1 MTVPGKTL
9 SETAAEVGV
18 EPSTIKYWCEEFS
31 NFIRP
36 ARTPGGHR
44 RFSDKDI
51 QDLRYIRQLLH
62 FQNLSIK
69 QVKEMLN
76 EKGTDQPEFQTEETG
91 LVPGASAT
99 PTVPAMAAL
108 AQELANYLEKQM
120 ELIAHQQLKAVQAAL
135 EQTAAT
141 VLDEVRDLEAER
153 FEHWTRFIEHSAGKN
168 NERILAAVQE
178 LKRSPQEL
186 EEIKRMY
193 AEAKD
198 RWLIE
203 EAKVRMEIQRLKHEL
218 DEVQNQSLWQR
229 LVWALFGRSRRL
241 TETDSSDKSTDPAE

>member
-1 MTVPGKTL
+1 MSVPGKTL

-76 EKGTDQPEFQTEETG
+76 EKGTDELEVEVQETAM
-91 LVPGASAT
+91 VPGA
-99 PTVPAMAAL
+99 PTAPAMAAL
-108 AQELANYLEKQM
+108 AQELTSYLENQM
-120 ELIAHQQLKAVQAAL
+120 EFIAHQQLKAMQAAL
-135 EQTAAT
+135 EQTAAA

-153 FEHWTRFIEHSAGKN
+153 FEHWGRLMDHSTGKN
-168 NERILAAVQE
+168 NEKILAAIQE
-178 LKRSPQEL
+178 LKRTPQEL

-203 EAKVRMEIQRLKHEL
+203 EAKVRMEIKRLKHEL

-229 LVWALFGRSRRL
+229 LIWALFGRSRKFS
-241 TETDSSDKSTDPAE
+241 ETDSSGKSTDPTE

>member
-1 MTVPGKTL
+1 MTVPGRTL
-9 SETAAEVGV
+9 SETAMEVGV

-76 EKGTDQPEFQTEETG
+76 EAGTHQLEPEVQEAV
-91 LVPGASAT
+91 LAPGT
-99 PTVPAMAAL
+99 PTNPAVAAL
-108 AQELANYLEKQM
+108 AQEVSHYLERQM
-120 ELIAHQQLKAVQAAL
+120 ETAARKQLRAMEDAL
-135 EQTAAT
+135 EQTAAA
-141 VLDEVRDLEAER
+141 VLDDVRDLEAER
-153 FEHWTRFIEHSAGKN
+153 LQHLSRLLEDAAGKN
-168 NERILAAVQE
+168 SQQILEAVQE
-178 LKRSPQEL
+178 LKRTPPEL

-198 RWLIE
+198 RWLTE

-218 DEVQNQSLWQR
+218 NEVQNQSLWQR
-229 LVWALFGRSRRL
+229 LVWALFGRSRKFN
-241 TETDSSDKSTDPAE
+241 ETDSSDTSTDPTE